1 MAFTGIGDAKAP
13 RNIRKAQE
21 RNGTGKKY
29 NSQLGQRIGW
39 YICLLLGILI
49 EFSGKFRESE

>member
-1 MAFTGIGDAKAP
+1 MFNIFSGKRTKMAFTGIGDAKAP

-29 NSQLGQRIGW
+29 NSQLGIKIGW
-39 YICLLLGILI
+39 CIII
-49 EFSGKFRESE
+49 E